1 MATLGTSHRI
11 QGDAKGGGS
20 SGFYF
25 KTTREAPS
33 EASDVISHGLLV
45 RGGFIQQ
52 IAAGIF
58 NLMPLG
64 FRSAEKIKRII
75 REEMNAAG
83 ALETTMPVVQPRS
96 IWEESGRADS
106 FVPPLSSFD
115 VAGRS
120 MVLAPTH
127 EETVSIM
134 ARSAISSYRDMPL
147 NLYQIQTKFRN
158 EPRPRGGLLRTRE
171 FEMKDA
177 YSFDADQAGLD
188 ASYDAMAHAYRQI
201 FRRCGLNAV
210 MVQADSGPIGGKDS
224 AEFVLVADSGE
235 DLILQCADA
244 SCDYAANVEKAEFR
258 KSINPAEDE
267 LEIEKFATPG
277 VTTIEALADMEGVLA
292 SKTAKVVFYTIRGRV
307 HVVVIRGDYEVNE
320 TKLRNVT
327 GGDDVRLATADEVSD
342 AGFVPGSASA
352 IGVDSSLVVADD
364 SATTSSNLLAG
375 ANEEGFHLRNVN
387 YGRDWTAGIVTDIA
401 EAAAGAI
408 CCECGESRLRADRGI
423 EVGHIFKLGT
433 VYSAK
438 MNIRFDSPDGERR
451 EVLMGCYGIGV
462 GRLLAAA
469 VEANHDGYGMMLP
482 VAIAPFEVALVP
494 ISMQSNVEVRAT
506 AETVF
511 EELTAAGIEVLM
523 DDRDEAPGVKFA
535 DADLIGLPVR
545 LVVSPRSLKRGAIE
559 LKARSAPASD
569 ASDVQIAEV
578 VGRVRSMLRE

>member
-1 MATLGTSHRI
+1 MTNLGTSYKIR
-11 QGDAKGGGS
+11 GDAGTGGR
-20 SGFYF
+20 SGYYF

-33 EASDVISHGLLV
+33 DDSDAVSHAFLV
-45 RGGFIQQ
+45 RAGFIQQ
-52 IAAGIF
+52 LAAGIF
-58 NLMPLG
+58 SLMPLG

-83 ALETTMPVVQPRS
+83 ALETSMPVVQPRS

-158 EPRPRGGLLRTRE
+158 EPRPKSGIIRARE

-188 ASYDAMAHAYRQI
+188 ASYDAMAHAYREI
-201 FRRCGLNAV
+201 FRRCGLNVV

-224 AEFVLVADSGE
+224 AEFVLVADVGE
-235 DLILQCADA
+235 DLILQCEDDA
-244 SCDYAANVEKAEFR
+244 CDYAANVEKAEFR
-258 KSINPAEDE
+258 KSVNPAEDQKP
-267 LEIEKFATPG
+267 IEKFATPG
-277 VTTIEALADMEGVLA
+277 IKTIEALAEMEGVLA

-320 TKLRNVT
+320 TKLRNAT
-327 GGDDVRLATADEVSD
+327 GGDDVRLATAEEVLN

-352 IGVDSSLVVADD
+352 IGVDASRVVADD
-364 SATTSSNLLAG
+364 SATTSGNLLAG
-375 ANEEGFHLRNVN
+375 SNEEGFHLRNVN
-387 YGRDWTAGIVTDIA
+387 YDRDWRAGIVTDVA
-401 EAAAGAI
+401 EANAGAI
-408 CCECGESRLRADRGI
+408 CDQCGASRLRADRGI

-433 VYSAK
+433 VYSSK
-438 MNIRFDSPDGERR
+438 MNIRFNSREGERR

-469 VEANHDGYGMMLP
+469 VEANHDSNGMLLP

-494 ISMQSNVEVRAT
+494 INMQSNSEVRES
-506 AETVF
+506 AEAVYR
-511 EELTAAGIEVLM
+511 ELTAAGIEVLM
-523 DDRDEAPGVKFA
+523 DDRDEGAGVKFA

-545 LVVSPRSLKRGAIE
+545 LVVSSRSLRDGGIE
-559 LKARSAPASD
+559 LKMRSESAGEASVVPV
-569 ASDVQIAEV
+569 SEV
-578 VGRVRSMLRE
+578 VGRVRASLRS

>member
-1 MATLGTSHRI
+1 MKVSN
-11 QGDAKGGGS
+11 
-20 SGFYF
+20 FYF
-25 KTTREAPS
+25 KTTREVPS
-33 EASDVISHGLLV
+33 DASDVISHEYLV

-83 ALETTMPVVQPRS
+83 ALETSMPVVQPRS

-188 ASYDAMAHAYRQI
+188 ASYEAMAHAYREI

-224 AEFVLVADSGE
+224 AEFVLVAESGE
-235 DLILQCADA
+235 DVILMCEDGG
-244 SCDYAANVEKAEFR
+244 CDYAANVEKAEFR
-258 KSINPAEDE
+258 KSVNPAEDQKP
-267 LEIEKFATPG
+267 IEKFATPG
-277 VTTIEALADMEGVLA
+277 IKTIEALADVEGVPT

-307 HVVVIRGDYEVNE
+307 HVVVIRGDFEVNE

-327 GGDDVRLATADEVSD
+327 GGDDVRLATAAEVSD

-352 IGVDSSLVVADD
+352 IGVDASRVIADD
-364 SATTSSNLLAG
+364 SVTSSDNLLAG
-375 ANEEGFHLRNVN
+375 ANQEGFHLRNVN
-387 YGRDWTAGIVTDIA
+387 YGRDWSAGIVSDIA
-401 EAAAGAI
+401 EAQAGAVCSE
-408 CCECGESRLRADRGI
+408 CCASRLRSERGI

-433 VYSAK
+433 VYSGK
-438 MNIRFDSPDGERR
+438 MGIMFDTPEGERR

-469 VEANHDGYGMMLP
+469 VEANHDSNGMLLP

-494 ISMQSNVEVRAT
+494 INTQSNSEVRES
-506 AETVF
+506 AEAAYR
-511 EELTAAGIEVLM
+511 ELTAAGIEVLM
-523 DDRDEAPGVKFA
+523 DDRDEGAGVKFA

-545 LVVSPRSLKRGAIE
+545 LVVSSRSLRDGGIE
-559 LKARSAPASD
+559 LKMRTASAGEASVVPAS
-569 ASDVQIAEV
+569 EV
-578 VGRVRSMLRE
+578 VGRVRALLRS